1 MAARHFRRIL
11 FAGLWGLTGALLLIS
26 AALLGLALFGEA
38 EAGGSRFMALGAL
51 WFWAS
56 PGSLNLIQA
65 VTERYLS
72 VALWD
77 HLVFPLVQQP
87 AVLVFGLAGAAL
99 GIVTWIL
106 GRRRRA

>member
-1 MAARHFRRIL
+1 MVARPPARIL
-11 FAGLWGLTGALLLIS
+11 LAGLWSLTGVLLLIA
-26 AALLGLALFGEA
+26 AALVGLAFFGGA
-38 EAGGSRFMALGAL
+38 EPGGTRFIALGAL
-51 WFWAS
+51 WFWLS

-77 HLVFPLVQQP
+77 HLIFPLVQQP
-87 AVLVFGLAGAAL
+87 AVLVFGLSGAAL
-99 GIVTWIL
+99 GVVSWLL